1 MSAALTLPPLLYT
14 SQVYWERRGILK
26 IQYWISCAVGNK
38 HAHSSFSPL
47 LYLKC
52 ALSGF
57 SFVLFAVSLL
67 LNFACFNI
75 LFRLFS
81 LCVQYGKSEKSS
93 VLSEAKFIDPCPGG
107 YSWLRHRVVVPARHV
122 MYPGGQYMPK
132 TVDFIPPVRY
142 YEFGYRVRVH
152 AGDL

>member
-1 MSAALTLPPLLYT
+1 MFAALAHPTPSMLYT
-14 SQVYWERRGILK
+14 SQLYWERRGILK

-57 SFVLFAVSLL
+57 SFVLFVSLL

-75 LFRLFS
+75 LFRRFS

-93 VLSEAKFIDPCPGG
+93 VLSEAKFIDPWTGDIVDSDIG
-107 YSWLRHRVVVPARHV
+107 LSYRPASQCILA
-122 MYPGGQYMPK
+122 GQYDNP
-132 TVDFIPPVRY
+132 TVYAKNSRLYPPSQV
-142 YEFGYRVRVH
+142 
-152 AGDL
+152 L